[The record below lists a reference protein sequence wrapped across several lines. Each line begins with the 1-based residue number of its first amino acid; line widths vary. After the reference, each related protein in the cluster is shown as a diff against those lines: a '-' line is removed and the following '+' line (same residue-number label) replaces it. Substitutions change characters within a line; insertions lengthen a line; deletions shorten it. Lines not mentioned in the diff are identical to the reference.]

1 MVGPKLEEKEKKEG
15 ERKEGK
21 GKEGEGKEGKSVC
34 LPGRE
39 WRFYGDGSAGNMLA
53 GQTGEP
59 TF

>member
-1 MVGPKLEEKEKKEG
+1 MDPKLEGKEKKEG

-21 GKEGEGKEGKSVC
+21 GKGGEGKEGKSVC

-53 GQTGEP
+53 GEP